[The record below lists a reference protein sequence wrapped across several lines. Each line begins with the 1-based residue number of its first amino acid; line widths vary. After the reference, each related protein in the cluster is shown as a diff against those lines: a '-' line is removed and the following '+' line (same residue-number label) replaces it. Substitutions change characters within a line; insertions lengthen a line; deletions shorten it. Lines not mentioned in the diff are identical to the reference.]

1 MGHFKPLVLIFNR
14 LCQMGPL
21 CPQCHLSLQIVMFS
35 TLTSTQVFV
44 SSNFLPVMPID
55 TVSNLVFW
63 SRFAN
68 KLEPWH
74 NVYIF

>member
-1 MGHFKPLVLIFNR
+1 MHIFTNGA
-14 LCQMGPL
+14 LFFTNVKVGQL
-21 CPQCHLSLQIVMFS
+21 FENCHWGV
-35 TLTSTQVFV
+35 
-44 SSNFLPVMPID
+44 ID

-74 NVYIF
+74 NVYIIQH

>member
-1 MGHFKPLVLIFNR
+1 MGECIN
-14 LCQMGPL
+14 
-21 CPQCHLSLQIVMFS
+21 HLGTKAVQKTGMQEANYEWIL
-35 TLTSTQVFV
+35 LA
-44 SSNFLPVMPID
+44 ID

-74 NVYIF
+74 NVYII

>member
-1 MGHFKPLVLIFNR
+1 M
-14 LCQMGPL
+14 LCFEPSQRA
-21 CPQCHLSLQIVMFS
+21 
-35 TLTSTQVFV
+35 
-44 SSNFLPVMPID
+44 ID

>member
-1 MGHFKPLVLIFNR
+1 M
-14 LCQMGPL
+14 Q
-21 CPQCHLSLQIVMFS
+21 LSKWNFS
-35 TLTSTQVFV
+35 KIYFVYLTINIWMLKRVKA
-44 SSNFLPVMPID
+44 ID

>member
-1 MGHFKPLVLIFNR
+1 MAVSAYEDIYIFY
-14 LCQMGPL
+14 
-21 CPQCHLSLQIVMFS
+21 
-35 TLTSTQVFV
+35 
-44 SSNFLPVMPID
+44 ID

-74 NVYIF
+74 NVYII

>member
-1 MGHFKPLVLIFNR
+1 MSNVLTPTTILVAA
-14 LCQMGPL
+14 
-21 CPQCHLSLQIVMFS
+21 
-35 TLTSTQVFV
+35 
-44 SSNFLPVMPID
+44 ID

-74 NVYIF
+74 NVYII